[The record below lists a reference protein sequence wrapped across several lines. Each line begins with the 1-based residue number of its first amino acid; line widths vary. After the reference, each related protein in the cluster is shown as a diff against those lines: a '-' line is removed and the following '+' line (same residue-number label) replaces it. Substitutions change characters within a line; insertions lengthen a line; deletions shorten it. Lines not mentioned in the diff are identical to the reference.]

1 MRRAAL
7 LLLCA
12 CPSAPP
18 RPQAAEVEVLQIQLG
33 WNTMG
38 KPYLPPIVDVNS
50 PARDRRIAEAQA
62 RQLLERCEKGEPF
75 EPLVRKYSE
84 ADPAPVKLDARSGA
98 PFRDAALG
106 LKPGECGLAE
116 SQYGW
121 HVLKRVR

>member
-12 CPSAPP
+12 CAGAPP

-33 WNTMG
+33 WNTIG
-38 KPYLPPIVDVNS
+38 RPYLPPIVDVNS
-50 PARDRRIAEAQA
+50 PARDRRVAESQA
-62 RQLLERCEKGEPF
+62 RQLLERCEKGEAF
-75 EPLVRKYSE
+75 EPLARKYSE
-84 ADPAPVKLDARSGA
+84 ADPAPVNIDARSSA
-98 PFRDAALG
+98 PFRDVALG